1 MIEVLHQKE
10 ILDLLTTG
18 MIVLSIS
25 FGILAIVLWFVFK
38 IPHSIKV
45 LTKIGASKDIQSFGN
60 VNIRRT
66 SNAVLTWN
74 TSEMLDKNPEESKV
88 EAYDDEATILLEEET
103 ALLQVESPEDV
114 ETGAEKETGL
124 ESPKENDKGFEIQE
138 EIIITG
144 TENDLPEI

>member
-18 MIVLSIS
+18 MIVLAIC
-25 FGILAIVLWFVFK
+25 FGVLAIVLWFVFK

-60 VNIRRT
+60 VRVSRT
-66 SNAVLTWN
+66 SNAVLNWN
-74 TSEMLDKNPEESKV
+74 TSEMLDKNPEENIPESY
-88 EAYDDEATILLEEET
+88 EDEATILLEET
-103 ALLQVESPEDV
+103 ILLQEENEQDFETSVE
-114 ETGAEKETGL
+114 EKETGI
-124 ESPKENDKGFEIQE
+124 ESPKEKDKGFEIQE

>member
-18 MIVLSIS
+18 MIVLAIC

-60 VNIRRT
+60 VRVSRT
-66 SNAVLTWN
+66 SNAVLNWN
-74 TSEMLDKNPEESKV
+74 TSEMLDKNPEENIPESY
-88 EAYDDEATILLEEET
+88 EDEATILLEET
-103 ALLQVESPEDV
+103 ILLQEESEQDFETSVE
-114 ETGAEKETGL
+114 EKETGI

>member
-18 MIVLSIS
+18 MIVLAIC

-60 VNIRRT
+60 VRVSRT
-66 SNAVLTWN
+66 SNAVLNWN
-74 TSEMLDKNPEESKV
+74 TSEMLDKNPEENIPESY
-88 EAYDDEATILLEEET
+88 EDEATILLEET
-103 ALLQVESPEDV
+103 ILLQEENEHDFETSVE
-114 ETGAEKETGL
+114 EKETGI

>member
-18 MIVLSIS
+18 MIVLAIC

-60 VNIRRT
+60 VRVSRT
-66 SNAVLTWN
+66 SNAVLNWN
-74 TSEMLDKNPEESKV
+74 TSEMLDKNPEENIPESY
-88 EAYDDEATILLEEET
+88 EDEATILLEET
-103 ALLQVESPEDV
+103 ILLQEENEQDFETSVE
-114 ETGAEKETGL
+114 EKETGI
-124 ESPKENDKGFEIQE
+124 ESPKEKDKGFEIQE

>member
-18 MIVLSIS
+18 MIVLAIC

-60 VNIRRT
+60 VRVSRT
-66 SNAVLTWN
+66 SNAVLNWN
-74 TSEMLDKNPEESKV
+74 TSEMLDKNPEENIPESY
-88 EAYDDEATILLEEET
+88 EDEATILLEET
-103 ALLQVESPEDV
+103 ILLQEESEQDFETSVE
-114 ETGAEKETGL
+114 EKETGI
-124 ESPKENDKGFEIQE
+124 ESPKEKDKGFEIQE

>member
-18 MIVLSIS
+18 MIVLAIC

-60 VNIRRT
+60 VRVSRT
-66 SNAVLTWN
+66 SNAVLNWN
-74 TSEMLDKNPEESKV
+74 TSEMLDKNPEENIPESY
-88 EAYDDEATILLEEET
+88 EDEATILLEET
-103 ALLQVESPEDV
+103 ILLQEENEQDV
-114 ETGAEKETGL
+114 ETSVEEKETGI
-124 ESPKENDKGFEIQE
+124 ESPKEKDKGFEIQE